1 MAWRKFGLVMMLVGV
16 LAGAAVAAPLKGK
29 VAVVL
34 DVGGRGDLS
43 FNDMGFKGTDEAA
56 RDFGLEMVEVQS
68 ATAADYLPNLR
79 NLARTGQY
87 DLIICVGFLLGDA
100 LAQAAQ
106 EFPNQKFAII
116 DSVVDAPNVMSI
128 VYRENEMSALIG
140 ALAAMLAA
148 HYGYPYAGVVL
159 GIEIPVL
166 YHFEAGF
173 RFGMDWGLKTYAQKV
188 GSVPSVGLLYTYT
201 GSFSDI
207 ALGKAATEAMLAQG
221 AVGVYNVAGPLGIG
235 DLEAIAEY
243 HRAHGTVKGPPYYFG
258 VDANQD
264 WIGKGMH
271 GLASGMKRVDAG
283 CYTAVKAVVEGTFVG
298 GVTSLGL
305 AEGGVGISKFVDLLE
320 FIDFG
325 IAGGALSLEDRDVT
339 LANWAI
345 NRGTVPAWIWRAVD
359 ELEKGIL
366 EGTIVVP
373 TADTVDEMK
382 AVRAQYTLGAP

>member
-1 MAWRKFGLVMMLVGV
+1 VRKWLGLALVV
-16 LAGAAVAAPLKGK
+16 ALVAAPAMGQALKGK

-56 RDFGLEMVEVQS
+56 RDFGLQMVEVQS

-106 EFPNQKFAII
+106 EFPQQKFAII

-128 VYRENEMSALIG
+128 VFRENEMSALVGALG
-140 ALAAMLAA
+140 ALAAA
-148 HYGYPYAGVVL
+148 HYGYPNVGVVL

-166 YHFEAGF
+166 YHFEAGY
-173 RFGMDWGLKTYAQKV
+173 RFGIDWGNKRAAEVLGTN
-188 GSVPSVGLLYTYT
+188 PVGLLYTYT

-221 AVGVYNVAGPLGIG
+221 AVAVYNVAGPLGIG
-235 DLEAIAEY
+235 DLEAITEY
-243 HRAHGTVKGPPYYFG
+243 HRNKGTEFGPPYYFG

-264 WIGKGMH
+264 WMGLGKH
-271 GLASGMKRVDAG
+271 GLASGMKRVDVG
-283 CYTAVKAVVEGTFVG
+283 CYSAVEAVVNGTFTG
-298 GVTSLGL
+298 GIISLGL
-305 AEGGVGISKFVDLLE
+305 AEGGVGISKYQDLLD
-320 FIDFG
+320 FIEFG
-325 IAGGALSLEDRDVT
+325 ISGGAMKAEDRDQT
-339 LANWAI
+339 IANWLANRATI
-345 NRGTVPAWIWRAVD
+345 PGWIWEAVD
-359 ELEKGIL
+359 ELEAGIL
-366 EGTIVVP
+366 AGTIVVP
-373 TADTVDEMK
+373 TADTVEEMR